1 VRKVSTPQPKAVAT
15 QEATPQSTA
24 PRAAVSQNDGPSDI
38 PATIEG
44 LEKVRAGAAKL
55 IYKNLL
61 FSMKRA
67 VKNGTY
73 AATEAEMDAKAL
85 RLALEIERAT
95 HDTHPDQAAYT
106 TQGRKVAANLKTN
119 QELCD
124 GLLAGSLTP
133 STLAIMTD
141 DEMASKE
148 LQRQTAEMKARA
160 EKQSIM
166 VTDDG
171 PRIRRTHKGD
181 EVIEE
186 DTFTAPRDEPP
197 SKHRRSILDPNAG
210 MGARSRE
217 NSDSNENELPQDI
230 DDYHAQ
236 DDIRANATPAQP
248 LTVDTRTSPPAR
260 KASVAG
266 DFDINKVFSSV
277 QSPTV
282 SQHNRK
288 PSAQLPPRDGP
299 GEDPEIDKLLEDGN
313 ESPPY
318 SPTAYDADPTI
329 IWRGT
334 LSMNSIAD
342 FPAVARQIG
351 GADLNSVTGNK
362 LPWSDLLPQRL
373 QVAGRIE
380 QDKANEYLCSL
391 RYSSP
396 TDVVVLALTPT
407 GEAAS
412 AEFTKLFDY
421 FHSKTRYGVVGNKG
435 LANVR
440 DTYIIPV
447 PAGTGNVPEF
457 LLNLENNKLS
467 DDRPEPVILVA
478 LAIRHEIV
486 PQTENS
492 FASMASP
499 STIVNHPQRQMSI
512 GGYSGPAMS
521 PIAPQGGFGSPITP
535 QVQASAADQQ
545 QAEIERQRFIQ
556 DQARGEAIAHQILGQ
571 YVSAPTVNFLM
582 PQAHKMQEV
591 EWKVIRQTFEEQPKA
606 QEDLAFLSQ
615 LLAQKNATQPQP
627 K

>member
-1 VRKVSTPQPKAVAT
+1 VSTPQPKPVAP
-15 QEATPQSTA
+15 QDATPLSAAPQNTVPQS
-24 PRAAVSQNDGPSDI
+24 DGPSDI

-44 LEKVRAGAAKL
+44 LEKVRAGVAKL

-67 VKNGTY
+67 LKNGNY
-73 AATEAEMDAKAL
+73 KGTEAEMDPKAL

-95 HDTHPDQAAYT
+95 HDTHPDQNAFTA
-106 TQGRKVAANLKTN
+106 QGRKVAANLKTN

-124 GLLAGSLTP
+124 GLLSNTLTP
-133 STLAIMTD
+133 STLAVMTD

-197 SKHRRSILDPNAG
+197 SKRRRSILDPNAG

-217 NSDSNENELPQDI
+217 NSDNENELPQDM
-230 DDYHAQ
+230 DDYRSQ
-236 DDIRANATPAQP
+236 DDIRGNAAPSQP
-248 LTVDTRTSPPAR
+248 LTIDTQASPPAR
-260 KASVAG
+260 KQSVAG
-266 DFDINKVFSSV
+266 DFDINKVLSSV
-277 QSPTV
+277 RSPTV

-334 LSMNSIAD
+334 LNMNSIAD
-342 FPAVARQIG
+342 FPAVARHIG

-391 RYSSP
+391 RYSTP

-407 GEAAS
+407 GETAS
-412 AEFTKLFDY
+412 TEFAKLFDY

-440 DTYIIPV
+440 DTYIVPV

-457 LLNLENNKLS
+457 LLNLENNKLP
-467 DDRPEPVILVA
+467 DDRPEPLILVA

-486 PQTENS
+486 PQADNS
-492 FASMASP
+492 FDSMASP

-512 GGYSGPAMS
+512 GGYSGPGMS
-521 PIAPQGGFGSPITP
+521 PIAPQGAFGSPTTP
-535 QVQASAADQQ
+535 QVQSSTAQPPPIDQQ
-545 QAEIERQRFIQ
+545 QVEADRQRLIE
-556 DQARGEAIAHQILGQ
+556 DQARGEAIAHQVLGH
-571 YVSAPTVNFLM
+571 YVSAPTVNFIM

-591 EWKVIRQTFEEQPKA
+591 EWKVIRETFEEQPKA
-606 QEDLAFLSQ
+606 QDDLAFLSQ
-615 LLAQKNATQPQP
+615 LLAQKNAIQP